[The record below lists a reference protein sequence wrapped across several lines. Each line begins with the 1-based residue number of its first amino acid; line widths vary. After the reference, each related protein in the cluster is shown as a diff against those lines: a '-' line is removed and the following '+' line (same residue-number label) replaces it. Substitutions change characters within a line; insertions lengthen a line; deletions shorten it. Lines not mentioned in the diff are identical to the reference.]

1 MSNWRQ
7 ADTDPPV
14 TIDISRR
21 IKPGCEAAFEEILM
35 GMIADAMKVEGHL
48 GVNVFRP
55 IDSRNPTYRVI
66 FKFDR
71 MSNLRRWE
79 ESDVRRQWLARME
92 SLTLGAPETQVLT
105 GLEAWFTLPG
115 QRIITPPPRYKMTV
129 ITWLAIFPL
138 IVGIN
143 LLFGAFLSSLPM
155 LLRSLVLTVPLV
167 LLMTYVV
174 MPQMTRLFTG
184 WLYPSDNQ
192 ATRRAKRMNTNLNP

>member
-1 MSNWRQ
+1 MSNWTQ

-21 IKPGCEAAFEEILM
+21 IKPGCEAAFEEILL
-35 GMIADAMKVEGHL
+35 GTITDAMKVEGHL

-55 IDSRNPTYRVI
+55 TDSRNPTYRVI

-79 ESDVRRQWLARME
+79 ESDLRCQWLARME
-92 SLTLGAPETQVLT
+92 SLTLGQPETQILT

-138 IVGIN
+138 IVCIN
-143 LLFGAFLSSLPM
+143 LVFGAFLSSLPM
-155 LLRSLVLTVPLV
+155 LLRSLILTVVLV

-192 ATRRAKRMNTNLNP
+192 TTRRAKRGIKRI